1 MAYSNMR
8 YLFANNKQKIFQGKY
23 HRLKAIITVMTAMFL
38 VSRVSGISLIGAYI
52 MLN

>member
-8 YLFANNKQKIFQGKY
+8 YLFANNEQKISQGKY
-23 HRLKAIITVMTAMFL
+23 HQLKGIIRVMTAIFL